1 MHYSEGNRLMNQG
14 DKNGRQFNNN
24 KTAKLGTKKNPAN
37 VVVQTEERFKEIKAI
52 ALENSW
58 VINIEHNEEKEE
70 NIADLEFLQQM
81 PTSTAVVEKT
91 PGRND
96 PCSCGSG
103 KKFKKCCG

>member
-1 MHYSEGNRLMNQG
+1 MNQS
-14 DKNGRQFNNN
+14 DKNSRGFNHS

-37 VVVQTEERFKEIKAI
+37 VTVQTEERFREVEVI

-58 VINIEHNEEKEE
+58 VINIEQNEEKEE
-70 NIADLEFLQQM
+70 NISELELLLQI
-81 PTSTAVVEKT
+81 PTVSTVLEKT

-103 KKFKKCCG
+103 KKYKKCCG